1 MIQHQYLRIRDSKY
15 THNVFDGIIKIEK
28 LIQENEVKHG
38 VSTDLIDMLSAFLL
52 KEANPVCYGNDSRW
66 ANHLYPIY
74 VTETYAKS
82 KYMSNGLFLSLF

>member
-1 MIQHQYLRIRDSKY
+1 MWYLRIRDSKY
-15 THNVFDGIIKIEK
+15 TQNVFDGIIKIEK

-38 VSTDLIDMLSAFLL
+38 VDTDLIDMLSAFLL

-74 VTETYAKS
+74 VAETYAKS

>member
-1 MIQHQYLRIRDSKY
+1 MSA
-15 THNVFDGIIKIEK
+15 
-28 LIQENEVKHG
+28 
-38 VSTDLIDMLSAFLL
+38 DLIDMLSAFLL

>member
-1 MIQHQYLRIRDSKY
+1 M
-15 THNVFDGIIKIEK
+15 KIEK
-28 LIQENEVKHG
+28 VIQENEVNHG